1 MSNTSV
7 TTTGISDELGDSAQV
22 AEPGFRDFGKCRHFS
37 GCISTVLC
45 PDDNSQLRAALETP
59 GENRVLVVDGN
70 ASSNCAFLGDQLAT
84 LACKNAWSGVVV
96 NGYIRDSEIVAT
108 IDIGVKALGTHPRKS
123 LKRGLG
129 ERDIPLRFAG
139 VEFRPGDYL
148 YADPDGIV
156 VTGSPV
162 G

>member
-1 MSNTSV
+1 MDNSVVNTTDV
-7 TTTGISDELGDSAQV
+7 SDELGDNAQV
-22 AEPGFRDFGKCRHFS
+22 VKPGFSDFGKRRQFA
-37 GCISTVLC
+37 GRISTVSC
-45 PDDNSQLRAALETP
+45 PDDNSLVRAALETP
-59 GENRVLVVDGN
+59 GAGQVLVVDGH

-84 LACKNAWSGVVV
+84 MASDNGWAGVVI
-96 NGYIRDSEIVAT
+96 NGCIRDSSIIAS
-108 IDIGVKALGTHPRKS
+108 IDIGIKALGTHPRKS

-148 YADPDGIV
+148 YADSDGIV
-156 VTGSPV
+156 VTNSPV

>member
-7 TTTGISDELGDSAQV
+7 TTTGISDELGDNAQV
-22 AEPGFRDFGKCRHFS
+22 VEPGFDDFGKRRRFS
-37 GCISTVLC
+37 GRISTVSC
-45 PDDNSQLRAALETP
+45 PDDNSQVRVALETP

-70 ASSNCAFLGDQLAT
+70 ASSNCAFLGDQLAE
-84 LACKNAWSGVVV
+84 LACKNGWSGVVV
-96 NGYIRDSEIVAT
+96 NGCIRDSEIVAT
-108 IDIGVKALGTHPRKS
+108 IAIGVKALGTHPKKS

-129 ERDIPLRFAG
+129 ERDIPVCFAG

-156 VTGSPV
+156 VTSRPV
-162 G
+162 S